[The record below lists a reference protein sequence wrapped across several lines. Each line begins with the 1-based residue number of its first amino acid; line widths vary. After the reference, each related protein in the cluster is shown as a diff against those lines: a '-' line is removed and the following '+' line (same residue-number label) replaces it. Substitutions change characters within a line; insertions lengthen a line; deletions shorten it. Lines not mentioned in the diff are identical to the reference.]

1 MTYKYFTTK
10 EFDCKC
16 NCGDTK
22 NNIDP
27 TLIEMLDE
35 ARAIADIPFVITSGY
50 RCLKHPESIKNPT
63 SSHIKGLAVDI
74 KCSESKPRAII
85 LDALAQVGFRR
96 FGLHNSFTHA
106 DIQVLDKANPVIWL
120 Y

>member
-1 MTYKYFTTK
+1 MTYKYFTLK

-16 NCGDTK
+16 GCGDNK
-22 NNIDP
+22 IDP

-35 ARAIADIPFVITSGY
+35 ARAIADDIPFVLSSGY
-50 RCLKHPESIKNPT
+50 RCPNHPESIKNPS

-96 FGLHNSFTHA
+96 FGLHKAFIHT
-106 DIQVLDKANPVIWL
+106 DIDVLDKANPVIWL

>member
-1 MTYKYFTTK
+1 MTYKYFTLK

-16 NCGDTK
+16 GCGDNK
-22 NNIDP
+22 IDP
-27 TLIEMLDE
+27 TLIEMLEE
-35 ARAIADIPFVITSGY
+35 ARAIADIPFVLSSAY
-50 RCLKHPESIKNPT
+50 RCPKHPESIKNPT

-85 LDALAQVGFRR
+85 LDALAHVGFRR
-96 FGLHNSFTHA
+96 FGLHKAFIHT
-106 DIQVLDKANPVIWL
+106 DIDVLEKANPVIWL